1 MKIGVISEGH
11 ADRAVISNILVGI
24 TGIDINDIEPLRPI
38 YNLDETDKAILN
50 PQNFSSWSVVKEEC
64 ESKELLEGFLA
75 FEGQDF
81 VVIHMDSAESSEYGV
96 NRPNMPRSD
105 EYCENLRNEIISQIN
120 SWFDDETLHDKIL
133 YAIAIE
139 EIDAWLLTIY
149 DKNKSCS
156 SATPK
161 EKLSR
166 VLRKNGINSTSN
178 YDNYLSL
185 SEDFSKPKKVRKG
198 NFLSYNCSLNAFC
211 QEVASKVLPN
221 LNNV

>member
-11 ADRAVISNILVGI
+11 ADRAVISNILIGI

-64 ESKELLEGFLA
+64 ESKKLLEGFLA

-81 VVIHMDSAESSEYGV
+81 VVIHMDSAESNEYDV
-96 NRPNMPRSD
+96 IRPNMPKSD
-105 EYCENLRNEIISQIN
+105 EYCENLRNEIINKIN

-149 DKNKSCS
+149 EQNKSCL

-161 EKLSR
+161 ERLGR
-166 VLRKNGINSTSN
+166 ILRKYRIKSKSN
-178 YDNYLSL
+178 YENYLSL
-185 SEDFSKPKKVRKG
+185 SEDFSKQKKVSKG

-211 QEVASKVLPN
+211 QEVSSKVLPK
-221 LNNV
+221 LNNL